1 MASVSTAGLAAGMDI
16 HPPGKTRSRTELNPS
31 ADLAI
36 ELDNP
41 PAQLSAEGKRQS
53 AAASFLDAAQQLM
66 DPATWMATQAL
77 SSRPDVVT
85 AVSSPDTPRGDYR
98 VEVKSLASAQ
108 TVSSASFSGLGT
120 TIGLGTLNLEVGTW
134 NGSQSAFLTNP
145 NWPKASLTIGP
156 KDNSLERVR
165 DRINASGVGVVAS
178 VISDATGSR
187 LVLRASGTGSSQGFK
202 VDAKPDDAAAAAAV
216 AQAGAGGGASADQ
229 SLQALGFNPSANEAG
244 MMQVQTA
251 TDAQATVNQQALS
264 SSSNTVFK
272 AEDGLSLQLHQ
283 LSDEPVT
290 ISVGPHSQAIARSVS
305 DFVQRY
311 NELASLGDSGSGDAG
326 HTITSRMQQA
336 FSASASQA
344 AKAREASSPS
354 LSLQD
359 IGLRMGPGQL
369 LDIDAQRLQHAV
381 QTSPDKVRAALGQ
394 GRPDSLA
401 QRFRDMAADAS
412 AAIAAAPAV
421 APPAAS
427 PTDAPDAT
435 PRMLANPTA
444 ARRLLAQY
452 MSLDTPASGGDTGD
466 RPSARTTARPV
477 EPALS
482 NNA

>member
-16 HPPGKTRSRTELNPS
+16 HPPGRTKSRTEVNPS
-31 ADLAI
+31 ADPVL
-36 ELDNP
+36 ELDNQL
-41 PAQLSAEGKRQS
+41 AQLSAEGKRQS
-53 AAASFLDAAQQLM
+53 AAASFLDAAQQLT
-66 DPATWMATQAL
+66 DPATWMATQAI
-77 SSRPDVVT
+77 SSQPDVVT

-108 TVSSASFSGLGT
+108 TVASSSFSGLGT

-134 NGSQSAFLTNP
+134 NGSQSAFQTNP

-202 VDAKPDDAAAAAAV
+202 VDAKPDDAAAAV
-216 AQAGAGGGASADQ
+216 AQAGSGGGASADQ

-244 MMQVQTA
+244 MMQVQAA
-251 TDAQATVNQQALS
+251 TDAQATVNQRTLS
-264 SSSNTVFK
+264 SSGNSVFD
-272 AEDGLSLQLHQ
+272 AEDGLNLQLHR

-290 ISVGPHSQAIARSVS
+290 ISVGPDSQAITRSVS

-311 NELASLGDSGSGDAG
+311 NDLSKLGEGDLSGAG
-326 HTITSRMQQA
+326 QTITSRMQQA
-336 FSASASQA
+336 FSASASRA
-344 AKAREASSPS
+344 AKPTEGGEPP

-359 IGLRMGPGQL
+359 IGLKMGPGHL
-369 LDIDAQRLQHAV
+369 IDIDPKRLQDAV
-381 QTSPDKVRAALGQ
+381 KTRPDSVQALLGQ

-401 QRFRDMAADAS
+401 QRFQDMATDSNAATSQTTAS
-412 AAIAAAPAV
+412 
-421 APPAAS
+421 APPAEAFE
-427 PTDAPDAT
+427 PAPRT
-435 PRMLANPTA
+435 PANPTA
-444 ARRLLAQY
+444 ARRLLAHY
-452 MSLDTPASGGDTGD
+452 MSLDNLPSDGTTSD
-466 RPSARTTARPV
+466 RLSARTPARPN
-477 EPALS
+477 EPALT